1 MNLDKLKD
9 YVDSVPFIRD
19 VIRKVYSLLFNE
31 VLSKKKKARMAEHF
45 DELVFEISS
54 DSKVLMWPAFGT
66 LLGIYRDNGII
77 AHDNDI
83 DFAAWYED
91 RVKVRNYLEEKGCS
105 LVKRFSSETVEYAY
119 EEQYQKDG
127 VQFDVFYFIKDEGS
141 VYTHDFMRHQN
152 LTRVQTKELLGG
164 LIVRRLYVHLSSIGT
179 YCYKGVNIHFPENV
193 EEHLGQRYGEDFMT
207 PNPNWVAQEENPYVE
222 ELTTDGQ
229 LQKF

>member
-77 AHDNDI
+77 AHD
-83 DFAAWYED
+83 
-91 RVKVRNYLEEKGCS
+91 
-105 LVKRFSSETVEYAY
+105 
-119 EEQYQKDG
+119 
-127 VQFDVFYFIKDEGS
+127 
-141 VYTHDFMRHQN
+141 
-152 LTRVQTKELLGG
+152 
-164 LIVRRLYVHLSSIGT
+164 
-179 YCYKGVNIHFPENV
+179 
-193 EEHLGQRYGEDFMT
+193 
-207 PNPNWVAQEENPYVE
+207 
-222 ELTTDGQ
+222 
-229 LQKF
+229 